1 VRRGGGA
8 QGYNLRCR
16 RAHCGGAALPAMLR
30 RRPSPLNAPPL
41 GSLLLL
47 LSLPLRHPGPLP
59 GAQCYY
65 RRRRRLPVPRRVTA
79 RRYSVEEG
87 NRTPLRC
94 RWETRNCGGA
104 RQRGFWE
111 EPHHDGKRASF
122 KQESIIS
129 KEQIAFL

>member
-47 LSLPLRHPGPLP
+47 LSLPLRHPGPPSRCAVLLQEASP
-59 GAQCYY
+59 LAGA
-65 RRRRRLPVPRRVTA
+65 
-79 RRYSVEEG
+79 EEG
-87 NRTPLRC
+87 NRSPLQC
-94 RWETRNCGGA
+94 RGG
-104 RQRGFWE
+104 
-111 EPHHDGKRASF
+111 
-122 KQESIIS
+122 
-129 KEQIAFL
+129 

>member
-1 VRRGGGA
+1 MRRGGGA

-30 RRPSPLNAPPL
+30 RRPSPLNAPPSARSYSSSPSPY
-41 GSLLLL
+41 GT
-47 LSLPLRHPGPLP
+47 PVPLP

-87 NRTPLRC
+87 NHTLLRC